1 MTGKILGTTTE
12 FPGVSIAQKRPALQ
26 ETPIKK
32 FVLMDEKTMILALE
46 IYETIVEKTGQIETA
61 KTVVLSTMFDP

>member
-12 FPGVSIAQKRPALQ
+12 LPSVSIAQKRPPLQ
-26 ETPIKK
+26 ETPIKN
-32 FVLMDEKTMILALE
+32 FVLVDERTMILALE
-46 IYETIVEKTGQIETA
+46 IYQSIVEKTGQTETA